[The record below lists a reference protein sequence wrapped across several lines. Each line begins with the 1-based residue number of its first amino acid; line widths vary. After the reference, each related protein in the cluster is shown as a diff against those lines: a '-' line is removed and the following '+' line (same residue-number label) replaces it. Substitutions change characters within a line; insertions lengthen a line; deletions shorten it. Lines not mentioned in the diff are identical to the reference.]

1 MEPKL
6 FAHLVSIRREIHEN
20 PELGYCEFETAALIC
35 RELDVLGIPYR
46 SGISKTGIIAS
57 LKKGNGPTIVLR
69 ADMDALPI
77 KEDTELDFVSTKIA
91 KDYNGNEVPIM
102 HACGHDIHTTILLGA
117 ATLLKDKKFNGTI
130 KFVFQPSEEGVNGDR
145 QQKSG
150 GQRIVEA
157 GELDNAIA
165 ALGLHVHPE
174 LPVGKMAFVHG
185 QALAN
190 VNSFTIKILGE
201 SAHAGMEPEKG
212 KDAIMVAVELI
223 QQAQL
228 IVTRLISQTEP
239 VVISFTQING
249 GVNHNILADK
259 ITIKGTIRALDLKTY
274 ELVIEKF
281 KKLIRGLKSIYG
293 VKIVMKI
300 DLYYPSLLNDMSIHK
315 KLVENLNGVFGNEN
329 IIEAKP
335 ILGGE
340 DFAFYSRKVPAMFY
354 FLRARDKS
362 EKIYSLHHPKVVF
375 NENCIP
381 YGINL
386 LAESAVKLLQ

>member
-1 MEPKL
+1 MESKL
-6 FAHLVSIRREIHEN
+6 FEHLVSIRRKIHAN
-20 PELGYCEFETAALIC
+20 PELGYCEYETAALIC
-35 RELDVLGIPYR
+35 KELDLLGIPYR
-46 SGISKTGIIAS
+46 SGIAKTGIIAI
-57 LKKGNGPTIVLR
+57 LKKGEGATIVLR

-77 KEDTELDFVSTKIA
+77 KEETELDFVSTKLA
-91 KDYNGNEVPIM
+91 MDYNGNEVPIM

-117 ATLLKDKKFNGTI
+117 AGLLKDKKFNGTI
-130 KFVFQPSEEGVNGDR
+130 KFVFQPSEEGVNGDS

-150 GQRIVEA
+150 GQKIVET

-174 LPVGKMAFVHG
+174 LPVGKMAFVPG

-190 VNSFTIKILGE
+190 VNSFTIKIFGE
-201 SAHAGMEPEKG
+201 AAHAGMEPEKG
-212 KDAIMVAVELI
+212 KDAIMIAVELI

-239 VVISFTQING
+239 VVVSFTQING
-249 GVNHNILADK
+249 GVSHNILADK

-274 ELVIEKF
+274 ELVVEKF
-281 KKLIRGLKSIYG
+281 NKLINGLKSIYD
-293 VKIVMKI
+293 VNIVMNI
-300 DLYYPSLLNDMSIHK
+300 DLYYPSLLNDISIHK
-315 KLVENLNGVFGNEN
+315 KLVASLNGVFGIEN

-340 DFAFYSRKVPAMFY
+340 DFSFYSRKVPAMFY
-354 FLRARDKS
+354 FLGARDKS

-386 LAESAVKLLQ
+386 LAESAIKLLQ